1 MRVSILI
8 MAFLPPFRAL
18 TSASSARVAA
28 SLHWAS
34 KLLVLLQVHGELLLA
49 TELIGETGSVHHG
62 ASSLV
67 LREPSLVG
75 HLVQVSVELSKLTL
89 KLPLGGSDGLVDVGE
104 VSQGLV
110 GVSELLLSSTALAV
124 SSLKKSTSLLKTVG
138 NSSGPAVGGDLSVGS
153 SRLGGG
159 LLVHLDLSVTHLEGV
174 LLYGGLGLS
183 VASNSMLKSQ
193 AKVSSVSLKLLL
205 HPESL
210 SLGLGLKSHLHGVK
224 SLGLGLLDE
233 DELLLLLG
241 KAALDLL
248 PDGVELQLAPQ
259 HLVLLLL
266 KGGLGL
272 LQGGLELH
280 LLGLKALP
288 DFVNLVDGASTLAD
302 LVHDVLDLIGES
314 LVLPADLLQLEH
326 GLLIGRLHLEQ
337 LRGGV
342 AGLLLADVQVE
353 RKAVNLALPLADH
366 LVELLGLPVHG
377 GVEDLGLVEAAGH
390 LSDLGRNLALGLLN
404 LVQLGVKVVD
414 GGLSLGQTSGELHL
428 GHLELLALGNSVGL
442 VLLTPALGLGL
453 GLGNK
458 PQGVLATSRLLLEG
472 APGSV
477 KLVLEVPVLAQKK
490 SPLASLVVAQGL
502 DVVELGGKGSLLL
515 GKDVQVVVKVANN
528 AEEIRVLT
536 SDLVLGG
543 GKVSQSKVGIVHL
556 LVDGVQGL

>member
-110 GVSELLLSSTALAV
+110 GVSEPLLSSTALAV

-138 NSSGPAVGGDLSVGS
+138 SS

-210 SLGLGLKSHLHGVK
+210 SLALGLGLKSHLHGVK

-241 KAALDLL
+241 KAA
-248 PDGVELQLAPQ
+248 
-259 HLVLLLL
+259 
-266 KGGLGL
+266 
-272 LQGGLELH
+272 
-280 LLGLKALP
+280 
-288 DFVNLVDGASTLAD
+288 
-302 LVHDVLDLIGES
+302 
-314 LVLPADLLQLEH
+314 
-326 GLLIGRLHLEQ
+326 
-337 LRGGV
+337 
-342 AGLLLADVQVE
+342 
-353 RKAVNLALPLADH
+353 
-366 LVELLGLPVHG
+366 
-377 GVEDLGLVEAAGH
+377 
-390 LSDLGRNLALGLLN
+390 
-404 LVQLGVKVVD
+404 
-414 GGLSLGQTSGELHL
+414 
-428 GHLELLALGNSVGL
+428 
-442 VLLTPALGLGL
+442 
-453 GLGNK
+453 
-458 PQGVLATSRLLLEG
+458 
-472 APGSV
+472 
-477 KLVLEVPVLAQKK
+477 
-490 SPLASLVVAQGL
+490 
-502 DVVELGGKGSLLL
+502 
-515 GKDVQVVVKVANN
+515 
-528 AEEIRVLT
+528 
-536 SDLVLGG
+536 
-543 GKVSQSKVGIVHL
+543 
-556 LVDGVQGL
+556 